1 MALNRDEIISV
12 VLNRAGNRGND
23 AVLTG
28 FAKTE
33 LNLIIAELEGDPWL
47 PWFLVSLEYAAAI
60 TANDPVVSMSVSA
73 IREYEDDA
81 VWYYNSNDTEPT
93 RKRLEKMDLDDL
105 QQLYPMSL
113 RGRPVAYAL
122 VGTQIV
128 LGPTPDAD
136 AATGTILWRTYNRAV
151 TLSDSQLTNL
161 WTENAS
167 FLLVNRLGSIM
178 ARQYIRD
185 EKLALGFEEGAT
197 RALKALKDAQV
208 AREQANRT
216 AQMGGSDR

>member
-12 VLNRAGNRGND
+12 VLSRAGNRAND

-33 LNLIIAELEGDPWL
+33 LNLIISELESDAWL
-47 PWFLVSLEYAAAI
+47 PWFLVSIEYSLAV
-60 TANDPVVSMSVSA
+60 TAEDPSVTFPVTF

-81 VWYYNSNDTEPT
+81 VWYYNSNDAEPK
-93 RKRLEKMDLDDL
+93 RDRLEKVDLDDL
-105 QQLYPMSL
+105 QQWYTAAL

-122 VGTQIV
+122 VGSQLV
-128 LGPTPDAD
+128 LGPTPDAA
-136 AATGTILWRTYNRAV
+136 AATGVLLCRTYNRSVA
-151 TLSDSQLTNL
+151 LSDFQLTNV

-167 FLLVNRLGSIM
+167 FLLVNRLGSVI
-178 ARQYIRD
+178 ARQYLRD
-185 EKLALGFEEGAT
+185 EKLALGFEDGAIK
-197 RALKALKDAQV
+197 ALKALKDAQV
-208 AREQANRT
+208 AREQSNRT